1 MKQYII
7 PIGVAVLF
15 AACSPAPPNVDLFEA
30 ASKGNLDAIKKHI
43 AAGTDLN
50 QKDPNP
56 TGNKDDALGMAAA
69 FGHTNVAKALIE
81 AGADINSRNKN
92 GDTPL
97 HISSFLCY
105 TEIVQSLLDK
115 GADKNARN
123 NAGSKPLDGVAMPW
137 EDAKGIYD
145 FLNGVLFKPIGIP
158 LDYDR
163 IKSTRP
169 EIADILR

>member
-1 MKQYII
+1 
-7 PIGVAVLF
+7 
-15 AACSPAPPNVDLFEA
+15 
-30 ASKGNLDAIKKHI
+30 
-43 AAGTDLN
+43 
-50 QKDPNP
+50 
-56 TGNKDDALGMAAA
+56 MAAA
-69 FGHTNVAKALIE
+69 FGHTDVAKALIE

-137 EDAKGIYD
+137 EEAKGIYD
-145 FLNGVLFKPIGIP
+145 FLNGVLFKPLGIP